1 MEADE
6 NRYGFSKHEWE
17 ACLKVLN
24 KLKNNPFNNP
34 DNEQFSGL
42 IKKVIKTAK
51 KQQYSQKKSA
61 AVNTTKNAI
70 LANNALKQTSFY
82 GEELKNEKFTFTKV
96 EVERHCYAC
105 NNNYNQIHS
114 FYHRLCPK
122 CVAINLKERWRNMD
136 LKGRHVILTGGRVK
150 VGFATAL
157 KLLRAGAHLT
167 ITTRFPAQAAQQ
179 FKQET
184 DSNKWWN
191 RLEFY
196 GLDLRL
202 LDEVN
207 RFINYYSKKYN
218 QLDILINNAAQTIK
232 YPAEYYSPL
241 IRQEQELLQTQPQL
255 LTNVQANK
263 QLNSQPSKGLL
274 TLDKHVMDLN
284 RFGQPVDNR
293 QKNSWNATL
302 EEIEPLELVEA
313 NLINQISPYLLI
325 KGLTPLMNKSSFRER
340 FIINVTSSEGQF
352 SYSNKTIFH
361 PHTNMTKAA
370 LNMLTRTSAKEYA
383 DYSIYMSAVDVGW
396 ISTGAK
402 EDLRKAQFEQ
412 GYIPPLDSVDG
423 AARIMYPVFEKLE
436 NGNTFTGVLLKN
448 YKVEVW

>member
-6 NRYGFSKHEWE
+6 NEYGFSNDEWK
-17 ACLKVLN
+17 ACLRVLH
-24 KLKNNPFNNP
+24 KLKDNPFNNP

-42 IKKVIKTAK
+42 VKKIVKTAK
-51 KQQYSQKKSA
+51 KQQSGQKKSA
-61 AVNTTKNAI
+61 AINTAKNAV
-70 LANNALKQTSFY
+70 LAKNALKQTSFY
-82 GEELKNEKFTFTKV
+82 GEELKNEKFTFTKI
-96 EVERHCYAC
+96 EIAKHCYAC

-114 FYHRLCPK
+114 FYHRLCPE

-150 VGFATAL
+150 VGLATAL

-167 ITTRFPAQAAQQ
+167 ITTRFPALAAEQ

-184 DSNKWWN
+184 DWSKWWN

-202 LDEVN
+202 LGEVN
-207 RFINYYSKKYN
+207 RFIDYYSQKYS

-232 YPAEYYSPL
+232 YPIDYYSPL
-241 IRQEQELLQTQPQL
+241 ISQEQKLLQTKSQL
-255 LTNVQANK
+255 LYNVQANT
-263 QLNSQPSKGLL
+263 QLNSQPNKGLAI
-274 TLDKHVMDLN
+274 LDQYSVDLN

-325 KGLTPLMNKSSFRER
+325 KGLTPLMNKSSFNER

-370 LNMLTRTSAKEYA
+370 LNMLTRTSAKEYV
-383 DYSIYMSAVDVGW
+383 DYGIYMNAVDVGW

-402 EDLRKAQFEQ
+402 EDLRKTQFEQ

-423 AARIMYPVFEKLE
+423 AARIMHPVFEKLE